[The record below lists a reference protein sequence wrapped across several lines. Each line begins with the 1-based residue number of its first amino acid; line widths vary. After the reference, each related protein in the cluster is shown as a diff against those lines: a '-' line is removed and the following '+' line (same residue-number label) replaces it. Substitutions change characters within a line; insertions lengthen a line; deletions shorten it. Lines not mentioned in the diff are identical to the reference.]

1 MGSHTQQKVTAIC
14 IQWNVY
20 KIIVWLATATEVVHR
35 MVTSAAAIYAGLA
48 F

>member
-1 MGSHTQQKVTAIC
+1 MGRHTQQKVTAIC

-20 KIIVWLATATEVVHR
+20 RIIVWLVTAIEVVHR
-35 MVTSAAAIYAGLA
+35 MVTSAAATYAGLA